1 MPLTGDVMPHYRAAI
16 GLLDV
21 TTRRTY
27 TASMDFEWDE
37 RKRLVNIGLHGLDFV
52 DAEPMFEGPML
63 TALDTR
69 QDYGEDRWIGVGIS
83 NGRILVVAFAE
94 RNDGRTVRI
103 ISLRKALSHERK
115 AFEEIL
121 GN

>member
-1 MPLTGDVMPHYRAAI
+1 
-16 GLLDV
+16 
-21 TTRRTY
+21 
-27 TASMDFEWDE
+27 
-37 RKRLVNIGLHGLDFV
+37 
-52 DAEPMFEGPML
+52 MFESPTS

-69 QDYGEDRWIGVGIS
+69 QDYGEDRWTGVGIS
-83 NGRILVVAFAE
+83 NGRVLVVAFTE
-94 RNDGRTVRI
+94 RNEGRTVRI

>member
-1 MPLTGDVMPHYRAAI
+1 
-16 GLLDV
+16 
-21 TTRRTY
+21 
-27 TASMDFEWDE
+27 MDFEWDE
-37 RKRLVNIGLHGLDFV
+37 QKRLSNIEHHGLDFIE
-52 DAEPMFEGPML
+52 AQRMFDGPIL

-69 QDYGEDRWIGVGIS
+69 QDYSEDRWISVGIS
-83 NGRILVVAFAE
+83 NGRVLVVAFTE
-94 RNDGRTVRI
+94 RNEGRTLRI

>member
-1 MPLTGDVMPHYRAAI
+1 
-16 GLLDV
+16 
-21 TTRRTY
+21 
-27 TASMDFEWDE
+27 MDFEWGE
-37 RKRLVNIGLHGLDFV
+37 RKRQSNIERHGLDFV
-52 DAEPMFEGPML
+52 EAERMFEGPML

-69 QDYGEDRWIGVGIS
+69 HDYGEERWIGVGIS
-83 NGRILVVAFAE
+83 NGRVLVVAFTE

-121 GN
+121 GK

>member
-1 MPLTGDVMPHYRAAI
+1 
-16 GLLDV
+16 
-21 TTRRTY
+21 
-27 TASMDFEWDE
+27 MDLEWDE
-37 RKRLVNIGLHGLDFV
+37 RKRLSNIERHGLDFLE
-52 DAEPMFEGPML
+52 AKRIFEGPML

-69 QDYGEDRWIGVGIS
+69 RDYGEDRWIGVGMS
-83 NGRILVVAFAE
+83 HGRVLVVAFTE
-94 RNDGRTVRI
+94 RNEGKTVRI

>member
-1 MPLTGDVMPHYRAAI
+1 MG
-16 GLLDV
+16 
-21 TTRRTY
+21 
-27 TASMDFEWDE
+27 FEWDE
-37 RKRLVNIGLHGLDFV
+37 RKRLSNIERHGLDFV
-52 DAEPMFEGPML
+52 EAERMFESPML

-83 NGRILVVAFAE
+83 NGRVLVVAFTQ
-94 RNDGRTVRI
+94 RNEGRTVRI

>member
-1 MPLTGDVMPHYRAAI
+1 
-16 GLLDV
+16 
-21 TTRRTY
+21 
-27 TASMDFEWDE
+27 MDFEWDE
-37 RKRLVNIGLHGLDFV
+37 RKRLSNIERHGLDFV
-52 DAEPMFEGPML
+52 EAERMFESPML

-83 NGRILVVAFAE
+83 NGRVLVVAFTE
-94 RNDGRTVRI
+94 RNEGRTVRI